1 MCGTVRVR
9 VRNESKVER
18 EGERREKSKS
28 RAVCLQPEAFK
39 FSKSVVGLVELGE
52 RGW

>member
-9 VRNESKVER
+9 VRNEYKVER
-18 EGERREKSKS
+18 EGDWREKSKS
-28 RAVCLQPEAFK
+28 RAVCLQPDACK
-39 FSKSVVGLVELGE
+39 LSKCVVGLIGLGE